1 MLATI
6 NLKSQHELQLLTT
19 FLFSVQVSLTQGKLP
34 VLLSVSVEIPRVKLS
49 LCQKIFSS
57 LECLLLCSGLPT
69 GGEGFWVLSD
79 FLLTAL
85 LLHYKSQPCVPCCRP
100 LAREIENCFEVL
112 LRGPMH
118 ECGFHLLRRGIL
130 FKVLGLVRSQRLLTR
145 ILWIQLAL
153 DCSIWAGP

>member
-34 VLLSVSVEIPRVKLS
+34 ALLSVSVEIPRVKLS
-49 LCQKIFSS
+49 LFVRKSS
-57 LECLLLCSGLPT
+57 LECLQLCSGLPT
-69 GGEGFWVLSD
+69 WGEGFWVLSD

-85 LLHYKSQPCVPCCRP
+85 LLRCKSQPCVPCCRR
-100 LAREIENCFEVL
+100 LAREIENCSEVL

-130 FKVLGLVRSQRLLTR
+130 LRR
-145 ILWIQLAL
+145 
-153 DCSIWAGP
+153 